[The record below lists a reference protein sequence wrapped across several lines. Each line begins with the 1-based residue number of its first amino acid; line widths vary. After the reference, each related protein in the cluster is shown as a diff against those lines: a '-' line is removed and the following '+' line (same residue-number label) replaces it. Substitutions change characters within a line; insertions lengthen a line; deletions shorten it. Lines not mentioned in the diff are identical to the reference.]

1 LKTFL
6 PNKENEKRKRKKK
19 RRLPGLDF
27 QQREI
32 AKEEFLL

>member
-1 LKTFL
+1 MR
-6 PNKENEKRKRKKK
+6 KEKEKKK